1 MPSLIDRYLVRETLL
16 PFLLSLLLITFLLII
31 PPILQQGYAL
41 IAQGVQWSVVARVLV
56 TLLPQALSISIP
68 MAVLMGLLI
77 AFGRL
82 SADREFVAMQAC
94 GVSVY
99 RLLRPVAFIALA
111 LHRRHRLHPHR
122 RAAQRQP
129 DVSRNHRRRGGVARR
144 EQRQAARVLRL
155 GSRTG

>member
-1 MPSLIDRYLVRETLL
+1 MVPSLLDRYVVRETLL
-16 PFLLSLLLITFLLII
+16 PFFLSLLLITFLLII
-31 PPILQQGYAL
+31 PPLLQQGYTL
-41 IAQGVQWSVVARVLV
+41 IAQGVGWSVVVRVLV

-99 RLLRPVAFIALA
+99 RLLRPVVFITDLSVDSSSRRLA
-111 LHRRHRLHPHR
+111 P
-122 RAAQRQP
+122 
-129 DVSRNHRRRGGVARR
+129 
-144 EQRQAARVLRL
+144 E
-155 GSRTG
+155 